1 MSASGHKWECGERSD
16 HVSKTQKPDKM
27 LLCRESTLCQT
38 SCLEALAAADPG
50 NTGWQCDFCGPSRAL
65 NRTKVHERLQALR
78 LRHAAE

>member
-1 MSASGHKWECGERSD
+1 MSASGHKRERGERSD

-50 NTGWQCDFCGPSRAL
+50 NAGWQ
-65 NRTKVHERLQALR
+65 
-78 LRHAAE
+78 